1 MYRGTKRNLESK
13 SNIFLFNQKPN
24 NNELNPTNKAIKKL
38 AMETINPSFLL
49 SANNG
54 KSPSP
59 LVAIPAA
66 ISAEKGKLGIT
77 MNATAT
83 DIIPPQP
90 GNTPIIAAINITKLV
105 DDIIHESKVSEP
117 TTTSITKFATNNP
130 IKT

>member
-1 MYRGTKRNLESK
+1 MRS
-13 SNIFLFNQKPN
+13 KPN
-24 NNELNPTNKAIKKL
+24 NCELNPTIKAIKKL
-38 AMETINPSFLL
+38 AIETISPSSLL

-66 ISAEKGKLGIT
+66 ISAEIGKFGIT